1 MDSLEHLKEQERIV
15 LLNILHN
22 FEGKKCLFFEKSLH
36 VMLSV
41 ILNDDDINKEH
52 IENIFF
58 VHKVND
64 INVNAINNI
73 SNVLFFLRPY
83 FYEIKNI
90 FEIIDKIEKSKSTK
104 RKNNYVFI
112 FVPYM
117 SYLCKQEILKYNVL
131 DIPLKIILF
140 PLYFFPLY
148 NDVYSL
154 EIKNL
159 FKEYYVDNDFS
170 NLIFCS
176 FSLMFLQFLF
186 NGVFKNIKS
195 IGNLAQFSSEQLI
208 QLRKEIMASNFN
220 IQSPN
225 DFQDDFY
232 DILTNIQNFQDLK
245 NFKNANDTT
254 VVPLKYAL
262 HKIFISEKKTK
273 KKKNNKIK
281 NNNKNKPTI
290 FASEEG
296 NEYFS
301 CLTKEEPNNDDDH
314 HDDDHDD
321 HINQLNKP
329 VSPNEPITKK
339 LDNENLINLEN
350 EDISKPYFKSPK
362 KKTSCSENNDD
373 DEIEEYEKEKQHILQ
388 ERISR
393 EGKLNDDTTINN
405 DVIHNDNKNIINNY
419 IDNYSPRDSSNDEEN
434 NLIVKREDSY
444 FSINNND
451 DKIKKNE
458 KDGIIHEEI
467 KPEEL
472 QKCQEKEEENYQDE
486 YKNEYIHKNEIKKKK
501 KKSLSSNHFY
511 LNHEK
516 EYSQILY
523 AHSQESDIN
532 YISENNQEE
541 KNKQN
546 NNNNNNDNNYNNK
559 VNRVTDNLEKK
570 NKKEKNYLLEKIGI
584 SNFNFLLNV
593 CDHIDSCIII
603 DRRVDMITPF
613 CTPFTYEGLIDH
625 FFGIDNLQI
634 EIPRYIIFNEENK
647 HVKYDMMENK
657 DKKECNNN
665 MINNNNMNNMN
676 NYDNSYGN
684 NNNIINKTMKVRV
697 KLKSSVDVLYNDIKD
712 LSQNEIGSFLHKKAS
727 DIQKTYKEKDSLKDI
742 EEINQYMRIFK
753 EKHYE
758 HNSLSTHVNIASFIL
773 NNIKKEYNFNKLKL
787 EDEIIQLEINTNKN
801 ILLSIVKQIQLL
813 IYTNDDIYEV
823 YRLLCLFS
831 ILTNGIN
838 QNYINEL
845 KKDIIE
851 QYGIKELTRLNKLYT
866 CNILKFNNKQ
876 KFLWTQLKNNFHL
889 LSNDENDISYV
900 CNGYAPL
907 SVRLIEYMAAFKN
920 NLQVF
925 PEIFNLLNG
934 PTLDIIQNPIGYET
948 LPIQNKTKNNHINLN
963 NTKKK
968 KKNVLLFYIGGIS
981 YAEIA
986 SIRALNKKNQ
996 HYNYLI
1002 FTTEIVS
1009 SKKFLQSME

>member
-301 CLTKEEPNNDDDH
+301 CLTKEEP
-314 HDDDHDD
+314 
-321 HINQLNKP
+321 K
-329 VSPNEPITKK
+329 
-339 LDNENLINLEN
+339 
-350 EDISKPYFKSPK
+350 
-362 KKTSCSENNDD
+362 
-373 DEIEEYEKEKQHILQ
+373 KQHILQ

-968 KKNVLLFYIGGIS
+968 KKTFFSFI
-981 YAEIA
+981 
-986 SIRALNKKNQ
+986 
-996 HYNYLI
+996 
-1002 FTTEIVS
+1002 
-1009 SKKFLQSME
+1009 

>member
-301 CLTKEEPNNDDDH
+301 CLTKEEPSGNYSQD
-314 HDDDHDD
+314 
-321 HINQLNKP
+321 
-329 VSPNEPITKK
+329 
-339 LDNENLINLEN
+339 
-350 EDISKPYFKSPK
+350 ED
-362 KKTSCSENNDD
+362 EDEDDD
-373 DEIEEYEKEKQHILQ
+373 DEE
-388 ERISR
+388 
-393 EGKLNDDTTINN
+393 DD
-405 DVIHNDNKNIINNY
+405 
-419 IDNYSPRDSSNDEEN
+419 DEEDDDD
-434 NLIVKREDSY
+434 ED
-444 FSINNND
+444 D
-451 DKIKKNE
+451 D
-458 KDGIIHEEI
+458 
-467 KPEEL
+467 
-472 QKCQEKEEENYQDE
+472 DE
-486 YKNEYIHKNEIKKKK
+486 
-501 KKSLSSNHFY
+501 
-511 LNHEK
+511 
-516 EYSQILY
+516 
-523 AHSQESDIN
+523 D
-532 YISENNQEE
+532 
-541 KNKQN
+541 
-546 NNNNNNDNNYNNK
+546 D
-559 VNRVTDNLEKK
+559 
-570 NKKEKNYLLEKIGI
+570 
-584 SNFNFLLNV
+584 
-593 CDHIDSCIII
+593 
-603 DRRVDMITPF
+603 
-613 CTPFTYEGLIDH
+613 
-625 FFGIDNLQI
+625 
-634 EIPRYIIFNEENK
+634 
-647 HVKYDMMENK
+647 
-657 DKKECNNN
+657 
-665 MINNNNMNNMN
+665 
-676 NYDNSYGN
+676 
-684 NNNIINKTMKVRV
+684 
-697 KLKSSVDVLYNDIKD
+697 
-712 LSQNEIGSFLHKKAS
+712 
-727 DIQKTYKEKDSLKDI
+727 
-742 EEINQYMRIFK
+742 
-753 EKHYE
+753 
-758 HNSLSTHVNIASFIL
+758 
-773 NNIKKEYNFNKLKL
+773 
-787 EDEIIQLEINTNKN
+787 
-801 ILLSIVKQIQLL
+801 
-813 IYTNDDIYEV
+813 DDI
-823 YRLLCLFS
+823 
-831 ILTNGIN
+831 
-838 QNYINEL
+838 
-845 KKDIIE
+845 
-851 QYGIKELTRLNKLYT
+851 
-866 CNILKFNNKQ
+866 
-876 KFLWTQLKNNFHL
+876 
-889 LSNDENDISYV
+889 
-900 CNGYAPL
+900 
-907 SVRLIEYMAAFKN
+907 
-920 NLQVF
+920 
-925 PEIFNLLNG
+925 
-934 PTLDIIQNPIGYET
+934 
-948 LPIQNKTKNNHINLN
+948 
-963 NTKKK
+963 
-968 KKNVLLFYIGGIS
+968 
-981 YAEIA
+981 
-986 SIRALNKKNQ
+986 
-996 HYNYLI
+996 
-1002 FTTEIVS
+1002 
-1009 SKKFLQSME
+1009 

>member
-262 HKIFISEKKTK
+262 HKIFISEKKKK

-301 CLTKEEPNNDDDH
+301 CLTKEEPN
-314 HDDDHDD
+314 
-321 HINQLNKP
+321 
-329 VSPNEPITKK
+329 
-339 LDNENLINLEN
+339 
-350 EDISKPYFKSPK
+350 
-362 KKTSCSENNDD
+362 
-373 DEIEEYEKEKQHILQ
+373 
-388 ERISR
+388 
-393 EGKLNDDTTINN
+393 
-405 DVIHNDNKNIINNY
+405 
-419 IDNYSPRDSSNDEEN
+419 
-434 NLIVKREDSY
+434 
-444 FSINNND
+444 
-451 DKIKKNE
+451 
-458 KDGIIHEEI
+458 
-467 KPEEL
+467 
-472 QKCQEKEEENYQDE
+472 
-486 YKNEYIHKNEIKKKK
+486 
-501 KKSLSSNHFY
+501 
-511 LNHEK
+511 
-516 EYSQILY
+516 
-523 AHSQESDIN
+523 
-532 YISENNQEE
+532 
-541 KNKQN
+541 
-546 NNNNNNDNNYNNK
+546 
-559 VNRVTDNLEKK
+559 
-570 NKKEKNYLLEKIGI
+570 
-584 SNFNFLLNV
+584 
-593 CDHIDSCIII
+593 SCIII

-676 NYDNSYGN
+676 NYDNSYGNN

>member
-1 MDSLEHLKEQERIV
+1 
-15 LLNILHN
+15 
-22 FEGKKCLFFEKSLH
+22 
-36 VMLSV
+36 MLSV

-254 VVPLKYAL
+254 RG
-262 HKIFISEKKTK
+262 E
-273 KKKNNKIK
+273 IK
-281 NNNKNKPTI
+281 
-290 FASEEG
+290 
-296 NEYFS
+296 
-301 CLTKEEPNNDDDH
+301 C
-314 HDDDHDD
+314 
-321 HINQLNKP
+321 
-329 VSPNEPITKK
+329 
-339 LDNENLINLEN
+339 
-350 EDISKPYFKSPK
+350 
-362 KKTSCSENNDD
+362 
-373 DEIEEYEKEKQHILQ
+373 
-388 ERISR
+388 
-393 EGKLNDDTTINN
+393 DTTINN

-559 VNRVTDNLEKK
+559 VNRVTSKKANRKKKKKKKKKNGHLSNSNNIAHDFMINCDNTKYLMKKKDRDNLEKK

>member
-1 MDSLEHLKEQERIV
+1 M
-15 LLNILHN
+15 
-22 FEGKKCLFFEKSLH
+22 
-36 VMLSV
+36 
-41 ILNDDDINKEH
+41 INCD
-52 IENIFF
+52 N
-58 VHKVND
+58 
-64 INVNAINNI
+64 
-73 SNVLFFLRPY
+73 
-83 FYEIKNI
+83 
-90 FEIIDKIEKSKSTK
+90 TK
-104 RKNNYVFI
+104 
-112 FVPYM
+112 
-117 SYLCKQEILKYNVL
+117 YL
-131 DIPLKIILF
+131 
-140 PLYFFPLY
+140 
-148 NDVYSL
+148 
-154 EIKNL
+154 
-159 FKEYYVDNDFS
+159 
-170 NLIFCS
+170 
-176 FSLMFLQFLF
+176 M
-186 NGVFKNIKS
+186 
-195 IGNLAQFSSEQLI
+195 
-208 QLRKEIMASNFN
+208 
-220 IQSPN
+220 
-225 DFQDDFY
+225 
-232 DILTNIQNFQDLK
+232 
-245 NFKNANDTT
+245 
-254 VVPLKYAL
+254 
-262 HKIFISEKKTK
+262 K
-273 KKKNNKIK
+273 KK
-281 NNNKNKPTI
+281 
-290 FASEEG
+290 
-296 NEYFS
+296 
-301 CLTKEEPNNDDDH
+301 D
-314 HDDDHDD
+314 
-321 HINQLNKP
+321 
-329 VSPNEPITKK
+329 
-339 LDNENLINLEN
+339 
-350 EDISKPYFKSPK
+350 
-362 KKTSCSENNDD
+362 
-373 DEIEEYEKEKQHILQ
+373 
-388 ERISR
+388 R
-393 EGKLNDDTTINN
+393 
-405 DVIHNDNKNIINNY
+405 
-419 IDNYSPRDSSNDEEN
+419 
-434 NLIVKREDSY
+434 
-444 FSINNND
+444 
-451 DKIKKNE
+451 
-458 KDGIIHEEI
+458 
-467 KPEEL
+467 
-472 QKCQEKEEENYQDE
+472 
-486 YKNEYIHKNEIKKKK
+486 
-501 KKSLSSNHFY
+501 
-511 LNHEK
+511 
-516 EYSQILY
+516 
-523 AHSQESDIN
+523 
-532 YISENNQEE
+532 
-541 KNKQN
+541 
-546 NNNNNNDNNYNNK
+546 
-559 VNRVTDNLEKK
+559 DNLEKK

-593 CDHIDSCIII
+593 CDNIDSCIII

-665 MINNNNMNNMN
+665 MINNNNMN